1 MNRTAL
7 KPALF
12 ALTTSILI
20 AISPESTAASP
31 TETPDLIA
39 AREEHLRTMQRI
51 SIPTL
56 TAYLKTLERLKFQ
69 YTREAKLDAALA
81 VSNEIQSVTQQL
93 ETAKKAAERTGAA
106 MQLVI
111 VSASYESTDRKRK
124 ADITKNVR
132 KEYEAGKPT
141 LKMNTAEGAANVDP
155 APFVPK
161 QTTITY
167 MKNGQKKEIIIPEG
181 KTLNFK
187 EDLN

>member
-1 MNRTAL
+1 MNSFINKLAIAL
-7 KPALF
+7 IF
-12 ALTTSILI
+12 
-20 AISPESTAASP
+20 AASANAVAVSP
-31 TETPDLIA
+31 TDTPDLIA
-39 AREEHLRTMQRI
+39 AREEHLRTMQRL

-56 TAYLKTLERLKFQ
+56 TAYLKTLDRLKFQ
-69 YTREAKLDAALA
+69 YTREAKLEAALA

-93 ETAKKAAERTGAA
+93 ETAKKAAERSGPV

-111 VSASYESTDRKRK
+111 VSASYESADRKRK
-124 ADITKNVR
+124 TDITKNVR
-132 KEYEAGKPT
+132 KHFDAGTPT

-161 QTTITY
+161 QTTIIY
-167 MKNGQKKEIIIPEG
+167 MKNGQRKELILPEG

>member
-1 MNRTAL
+1 MKSTLL
-7 KPALF
+7 KLAAAMF
-12 ALTTSILI
+12 IATSPSLV
-20 AISPESTAASP
+20 AVTP
-31 TETPDLIA
+31 TDTPDLIA

-56 TAYLKTLERLKFQ
+56 TAYLKTLDRLKFQ
-69 YTREAKLDAALA
+69 YTREAKLEAALA

-93 ETAKKAAERTGAA
+93 ETAKKAAERTGAT
-106 MQLVI
+106 MQFLI

-124 ADITKNVR
+124 VDITKNVR

-155 APFVPK
+155 APFTPK

-167 MKNGQKKEIIIPEG
+167 MKNGQKKELIVPEG
-181 KTLNFK
+181 KVLNFK